1 MKKRAFSV
9 FLSLT
14 IVFCAISAYLT
25 QAAAEQFL
33 GSGAW
38 HVDDEGALVQEDGY
52 YVYTIKPGDI
62 EDGVATIRFDPIASP
77 NVLIEDNYHPGSNTG
92 VKVKLVNESGQ
103 KLVWESGGYD
113 FTTVNTYQVGGPI
126 PLDISQFEGFEAVDY
141 GTEEHPYE
149 IQYGT
154 AYQTIPNSF
163 DVLGFDDQY
172 IRFAVAA
179 VRTSNKP
186 MARLFGKEDPYDVTL
201 TEAVQVDSRV
211 KEALSFRDADG
222 HERAVSADADRTY
235 ADYLK
240 LYYNV
245 DSLEDLTNRQKLEVL
260 GGEMEF
266 KSFSEDPSERFDPNT
281 TDPMFDQFKLY
292 GIIKPNNHYQMLE
305 TDPELLAMGYHYLY
319 SNCMRFTFD
328 AETSPI
334 DGVKDSANGMSI
346 ADFMEKDSGSAA
358 TQSAENV
365 FGGTV
370 LNENDVL
377 TLDHLAF
384 AYQAP
389 NAFNW
394 MPHCID
400 FNFALKFD
408 VDDGDASSDPGSS
421 SEDSSHGGG
430 GGGGGGGGD
439 DRPDPTPSED
449 PSSNPPTVPETPSE
463 GGGSAGGG
471 TDTSGTTTVPPEGSE
486 EANASTDGLSG
497 GHIGGDDSSG
507 GTSGKPKTG
516 DHTLALLAVS
526 ATLAVGSGIL
536 CVFFRDKKEDKEE
549 TQEAK

>member
-1 MKKRAFSV
+1 MKKRAFFV

-14 IVFCAISAYLT
+14 IVFSAISAYLT

-38 HVDDEGALVQEDGY
+38 HVDEEGVLEQEDGY

-62 EDGVATIRFDPIASP
+62 QDGVATVRFDPIASP
-77 NVLIEDNYHPGSNTG
+77 YVLIEDNYHPGSNTG
-92 VKVKLVNESGQ
+92 VKVKLINESGK

-113 FTTVNTYQVGGPI
+113 FTTVNNYQVGGPI
-126 PLDISQFEGFEAVDY
+126 PVDIDQYTGFESVDY
-141 GTEEHPYE
+141 GTEDHEYLL
-149 IQYGT
+149 QYGT
-154 AYQTIPNSF
+154 AYQTNPNSF
-163 DVLGFDDQY
+163 DVKGFDGQY

-186 MARLFGKEDPYDVTL
+186 MARLFGKEDSYDVTL
-201 TEAVQVDSRV
+201 VEAVQVNDRV
-211 KEALSFRDADG
+211 KEALTFRDANDQ
-222 HERAVSADADRTY
+222 ERSVSADPDRTY

-245 DSLEDLTNRQKLEVL
+245 DSLEDLSNQQKLEVL

-266 KSFSEDPSERFDPNT
+266 KRFSEDASEHFSPDT
-281 TDPMFDQFKLY
+281 TDPIFDVFKLY

-346 ADFMEKDSGSAA
+346 ADFMEKDPASAA
-358 TQSAENV
+358 TRNAEEV

-370 LNENDVL
+370 LNENDAL
-377 TLDHLAF
+377 ALDHLAF

-400 FNFALKFD
+400 FNFSLKFK
-408 VDDGDASSDPGSS
+408 VDDDSSSGSS
-421 SEDSSHGGG
+421 SSSKPSTSS
-430 GGGGGGGGD
+430 GGGGGGD
-439 DRPDPTPSED
+439 PDKPPGGGDSSSSI
-449 PSSNPPTVPETPSE
+449 PSSSTGEGTVSTPMIPGETPSTTSSTTGVE
-463 GGGSAGGG
+463 SAG
-471 TDTSGTTTVPPEGSE
+471 DTSAVTATSE
-486 EANASTDGLSG
+486 P
-497 GHIGGDDSSG
+497 SG
-507 GTSGKPKTG
+507 GTPRSTGGKPKTG

-526 ATLAVGSGIL
+526 ASLAVGSGVL
-536 CVFFRDKKEDKEE
+536 CLLCRGKKDKNEE
-549 TQEAK
+549 EHKRK

>member
-1 MKKRAFSV
+1 M
-9 FLSLT
+9 
-14 IVFCAISAYLT
+14 
-25 QAAAEQFL
+25 
-33 GSGAW
+33 
-38 HVDDEGALVQEDGY
+38 
-52 YVYTIKPGDI
+52 
-62 EDGVATIRFDPIASP
+62 
-77 NVLIEDNYHPGSNTG
+77 IEDNYHPGSNTG

-163 DVLGFDDQY
+163 DVLGFDGQY

-186 MARLFGKEDPYDVTL
+186 LARLFGKEDPYDVTL

-471 TDTSGTTTVPPEGSE
+471 TDTSGTTTVPPEGNDESG
-486 EANASTDGLSG
+486 ASTGGYSG
-497 GHIGGDDSSG
+497 GNINEDSDG
-507 GTSGKPKTG
+507 RSGKPKTG

-526 ATLAVGSGIL
+526 ATLAVGSGAL
-536 CVFFRDKKEDKEE
+536 CIFFRGKQDEQDDVQEE
-549 TQEAK
+549 R